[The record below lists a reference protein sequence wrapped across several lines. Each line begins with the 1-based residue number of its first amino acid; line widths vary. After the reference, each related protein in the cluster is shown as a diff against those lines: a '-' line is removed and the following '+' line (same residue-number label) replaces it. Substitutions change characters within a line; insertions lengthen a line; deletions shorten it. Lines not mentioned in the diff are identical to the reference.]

1 MEIDRAIGGNKC
13 VSKVRLRMLHAGGE
27 VMFNSDLIFRA
38 GAPIVVLVWEK
49 RSFGDHPA
57 VTVSL
62 DPKFLSKTNWPDVE
76 YLYELSIEDPQ
87 SGRANIGSEKPQIT
101 EQSEPIP
108 DDVRQAFHNA
118 VQVYADWKFGG
129 AERPINFRRLQKI
142 SVSGVCEL
150 ILSYRNE
157 PISADVNSDLL
168 NLIDEICKNPT
179 VGLTYAAAAQ
189 CLLRLVDDQKKQ
201 KRVAAKRTDARKSGA
216 QFSSRF
222 SSAVARRP
230 Y

>member
-1 MEIDRAIGGNKC
+1 MEIDRAFGATKC

-49 RSFGDHPA
+49 RSFGDYPA

-62 DPKFLSKTNWPDVE
+62 DPKFLRKTNWPDAE
-76 YLYELSIEDPQ
+76 YLYELSIDPQ
-87 SGRANIGSEKPQIT
+87 SGRSNIGSERPQMT

-108 DDVRQAFHNA
+108 YDVRQAFHNA
-118 VQVYADWKFGG
+118 VHVYADWKFGG
-129 AERPINFRRLQKI
+129 AERPINFRKLQKI

-150 ILSYRNE
+150 MLSYRNE
-157 PISADVNSDLL
+157 PISADVKSDLF
-168 NLIDEICKNPT
+168 NLIDEIRKIPT
-179 VGLTYAAAAQ
+179 AGLTYAAAAH

-201 KRVAAKRTDARKSGA
+201 ERVMAKRTDVRKSGDGA
-216 QFSSRF
+216 PST
-222 SSAVARRP
+222 
-230 Y
+230 

>member
-1 MEIDRAIGGNKC
+1 MEIDRAIGATKC

-49 RSFGDHPA
+49 RSFGDYPA

-62 DPKFLSKTNWPDVE
+62 DPKFLRKTNWPDAE
-76 YLYELSIEDPQ
+76 YLYELCIEDPQ
-87 SGRANIGSEKPQIT
+87 SGCSNIGPERPQMT

-108 DDVRQAFHNA
+108 YDVRQAFHNA
-118 VQVYADWKFGG
+118 VHVYADWKFGR
-129 AERPINFRRLQKI
+129 AERPINFRKLQKI

-150 ILSYRNE
+150 ILSYKMSQYLQ
-157 PISADVNSDLL
+157 IVDSDLF
-168 NLIDEICKNPT
+168 NLIDEIRKNPT

-201 KRVAAKRTDARKSGA
+201 KRVTSKRTDARKSGDGA
-216 QFSSRF
+216 PST
-222 SSAVARRP
+222 
-230 Y
+230 